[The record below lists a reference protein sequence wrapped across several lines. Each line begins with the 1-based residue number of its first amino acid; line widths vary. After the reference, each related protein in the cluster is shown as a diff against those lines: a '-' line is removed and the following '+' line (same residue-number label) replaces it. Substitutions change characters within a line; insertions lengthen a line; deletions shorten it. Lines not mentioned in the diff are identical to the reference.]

1 MLASVAKKL
10 QSPRLATLAAQV
22 KLDAF
27 TRVKK
32 AIDDMIVQLLKEKE
46 DEIKHKDF
54 CTDDLNIK
62 KVETERG
69 VQWRPAGGSQSGAA
83 ALAGIY
89 LA

>member
-1 MLASVAKKL
+1 
-10 QSPRLATLAAQV
+10 
-22 KLDAF
+22 
-27 TRVKK
+27 
-32 AIDDMIVQLLKEKE
+32 MIAQLLKKKM
-46 DEIKHKDF
+46 DEIKHTDL

-62 KVETERG
+62 QVETERG